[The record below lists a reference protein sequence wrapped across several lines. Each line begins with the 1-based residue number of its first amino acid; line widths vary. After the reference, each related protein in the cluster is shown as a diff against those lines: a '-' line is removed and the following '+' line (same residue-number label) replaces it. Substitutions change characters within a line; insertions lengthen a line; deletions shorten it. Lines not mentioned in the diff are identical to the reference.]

1 MPMRDNRRSPRL
13 AQRSLPASPRGLA
26 GHGTDALT
34 PAVGVHDL
42 RTRYPSMRAQRD
54 RCLADR
60 VVLQRELNK
69 DDGELDG
76 LAAENGRLLASI
88 GTVAKRGESNIRL
101 LLCPFILKF
110 TPTMRLLRFMAH
122 AQRFVLNAQRFYR
135 SCSTVFP
142 TCSTFE
148 KLAIS
153 RRKVIRSSCRVGI
166 RINGVGP
173 GVRRRSL
180 CR

>member
-1 MPMRDNRRSPRL
+1 
-13 AQRSLPASPRGLA
+13 
-26 GHGTDALT
+26 
-34 PAVGVHDL
+34 
-42 RTRYPSMRAQRD
+42 MRAQRD

-110 TPTMRLLRFMAH
+110 TPRNSYDA
-122 AQRFVLNAQRFYR
+122 AVAFYG
-135 SCSTVFP
+135 SCSTVRAQRTTVLP
-142 TCSTFE
+142 
-148 KLAIS
+148 L
-153 RRKVIRSSCRVGI
+153 VL
-166 RINGVGP
+166 NGF
-173 GVRRRSL
+173 SDM
-180 CR
+180 